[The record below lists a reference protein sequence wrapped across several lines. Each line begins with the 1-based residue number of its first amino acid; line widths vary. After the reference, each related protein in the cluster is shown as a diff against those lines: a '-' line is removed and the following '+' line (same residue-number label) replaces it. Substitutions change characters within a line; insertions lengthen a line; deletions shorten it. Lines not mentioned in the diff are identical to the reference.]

1 MVVQLRPLT
10 IIVDRGSRGFGL
22 SLIYRGL
29 DKYEEKDTGIFVARV
44 VPGGQAARCGVR
56 ENDKIVTINGKTPRN
71 VDDAVGVIKV
81 AGHQIKVVVLREED
95 VPDIHFEGAEGEQS
109 MGERDPSWL
118 QNTLGQ
124 QPISR
129 SGSARSFN
137 TTFGRPQVATPS
149 PGPQRAQFGQSLPPS
164 QPMMRAPSP
173 SPQSRQQQEFLRQQ
187 AEYRAKQAEAERIQ
201 QQQLAAQAAQ
211 QAAMR
216 QQEQQQQPH
225 SMSVKDTVRDIIAN
239 TDFSGFDPNAL
250 AARERRVIQETK
262 KSTENITR
270 IVESIGRPGTS
281 QSSKYKSTHSL
292 HELGLDNYPNP
303 EMPESS
309 RLTRKEEKQS
319 LQNLNNRLAGYI
331 DRVRQLQ
338 QENMKLNHQIKTVE
352 EYQSKEITNVKDL
365 YDKQIDDLKEAL
377 DSMNKQYN
385 QLKVGAEGLLQENE
399 DLKDKS
405 TKRDRDLANS
415 NNHVN
420 ALEDEVRN
428 LNSKMAKL
436 QNEREKAEEELRDAL
451 PELEQLKKKLAEL
464 KRHLD
469 DEQLKKAD
477 LENTCARLEEDL
489 KFKMSVLE
497 KELVEVKTRKE
508 IEINEMDGKLQ
519 EEYEDRLQKALE
531 ELREVYDKQMAQ
543 SRDDF
548 AKLYDDRV
556 RDLQQA
562 LTTERGNNAS
572 SAQERKEARSRIE
585 HLISKV
591 SDLEGANLALNQKI
605 ADMAQDMEDQKS
617 AHRAQMAAKD
627 DEIKRL
633 LDELANQLKEYQN
646 LRDIKVQLDMEIAVF
661 RKLIECEEDR
671 LGLGDHSLDNSDASE
686 PHMKTHTE
694 RKTESTFQRK
704 ITVSQTQL

>member
-1 MVVQLRPLT
+1 MH
-10 IIVDRGSRGFGL
+10 GAS
-22 SLIYRGL
+22 
-29 DKYEEKDTGIFVARV
+29 
-44 VPGGQAARCGVR
+44 
-56 ENDKIVTINGKTPRN
+56 KT
-71 VDDAVGVIKV
+71 
-81 AGHQIKVVVLREED
+81 
-95 VPDIHFEGAEGEQS
+95 
-109 MGERDPSWL
+109 
-118 QNTLGQ
+118 
-124 QPISR
+124 
-129 SGSARSFN
+129 
-137 TTFGRPQVATPS
+137 
-149 PGPQRAQFGQSLPPS
+149 
-164 QPMMRAPSP
+164 
-173 SPQSRQQQEFLRQQ
+173 
-187 AEYRAKQAEAERIQ
+187 AEALKINPWARASSQ
-201 QQQLAAQAAQ
+201 QNCTRATG
-211 QAAMR
+211 
-216 QQEQQQQPH
+216 H
-225 SMSVKDTVRDIIAN
+225 SKRTLKLETNDDK
-239 TDFSGFDPNAL
+239 AL
-250 AARERRVIQETK
+250 KHSSHAFKETK

-281 QSSKYKSTHSL
+281 QSSKYKSTNSL

-303 EMPESS
+303 DMPESS

-365 YDKQIDDLKEAL
+365 YDKQIDELKEAL
-377 DSMNKQYN
+377 DNMNKQYN

-399 DLKDKS
+399 DLKDK
-405 TKRDRDLANS
+405 
-415 NNHVN
+415 
-420 ALEDEVRN
+420 
-428 LNSKMAKL
+428 
-436 QNEREKAEEELRDAL
+436 KAEAE
-451 PELEQLKKKLAEL
+451 KKLAEL

-469 DEQLKKAD
+469 DEQLKRAD

-531 ELREVYDKQMAQ
+531 ELRDVYDKQMAQ

-556 RDLQQA
+556 RDLQSQ
-562 LTTERGNNAS
+562 LTSERGSNAS
-572 SAQERKEARSRIE
+572 SSQELKESRSRIE
-585 HLISKV
+585 QLISKV

-646 LRDIKVQLDMEIAVF
+646 LQDIKVQLDMEIAVF

-671 LGLGDHSLDNSDASE
+671 LGLGGE
-686 PHMKTHTE
+686 MT
-694 RKTESTFQRK
+694 
-704 ITVSQTQL
+704 